1 MHMIPFY
8 IFAWVASIGYALE
21 VVVIKLVN
29 KHLSANLWV
38 FNFLWNFLVLILI
51 FPFAIANHATVP
63 EHWFNLA
70 MAAMLYAVAGI
81 TYVINLSRLDVSVF
95 APLFN
100 FRTAFA
106 VILAAIFLHE
116 RLSLEHLFLITVIF
130 LGGFFVS
137 YEENFS
143 FKSFFNKNIF
153 YTLLMMVVIALEAI
167 FTNKSVNELGFWTA
181 SLWIA
186 LIAQTLLLLTWQKF
200 GKDFKKIG
208 SKEFG
213 ATLLG
218 AATGVIGV
226 LASNKAFSE
235 NVGISAAI
243 ISLPISMII
252 AFLFSVFA
260 PQLLE
265 KHTFKVYLVRFS
277 AAAIMIIAALRLN

>member
-1 MHMIPFY
+1 MYMIPFY
-8 IFAWVASIGYALE
+8 IFAWIASLAYGLE
-21 VVVIKLVN
+21 VIVIKLVN

-38 FNFLWNFLVLILI
+38 FNFLWNFLVLLLI
-51 FPFAIANHATVP
+51 VPFAVVNHAVIP
-63 EHWFNLA
+63 SQWFNVII
-70 MAAMLYAVAGI
+70 AALLYAIAGI
-81 TYVINLSRLDVSVF
+81 TYVINLSKLDVSVF

-100 FRTAFA
+100 FRTVFA

-116 RLSLEHLFLITVIF
+116 RLSLEQLLLIAVIF

-137 YEENFS
+137 IDEEFS
-143 FKSFFNKNIF
+143 FKSFFNKKIF
-153 YTLLMMVVIALEAI
+153 YALLMMVVIALEALYI
-167 FTNKSVNELGFWTA
+167 NKSIEELGFWTA

-186 LIAQTLLLLTWQKF
+186 IIAQGMLLVTWHKF

-208 SKEFG
+208 PKEFG

-218 AATGVIGV
+218 AATGVVGV
-226 LASNKAFSE
+226 LASNKAFAS
-235 NVGISAAI
+235 NIGVSAAI

-265 KHTFKVYLVRFS
+265 KHTLKVYFVRF
-277 AAAIMIIAALRLN
+277 AAATVMILAALKLN